1 MIIGTSCSRLTAL
14 QQLRIPDMKVAQITK
29 TLSAN
34 DVGSTGAHQAGMLVP
49 KDPRILDFFP
59 KLDSETKNPRSHL
72 VFEDDAGQKWTLAF
86 IYYNNR
92 LFGGTRNEF
101 RLTHLTKFIR
111 ENGLVAGD
119 EIALSRREGVGLFIS
134 IRRASTVVATE
145 SGRRVLKLGSGWKVV
160 DL

>member
-1 MIIGTSCSRLTAL
+1 
-14 QQLRIPDMKVAQITK
+14 MKADQISK

-34 DVGSTGAHQAGMLVP
+34 DVGSTGGHQAGMLIP
-49 KDPRILDFFP
+49 KDPRILSFFP
-59 KLDSETKNPRSHL
+59 KLDPQTKNPRSHL

-111 ENGLVAGD
+111 ENGLVEGD
-119 EIALSRREGVGLFIS
+119 EIVLSRRENGGLAIKV
-134 IRRASTVVATE
+134 RRASAVAAEE
-145 SGRRVLKLGSGWKVV
+145 SGRLVLKLGSGWKVV
-160 DL
+160 NF